1 MEHPFKE
8 GRDNDPPDNAGGRPK
23 KKRKHEDEKARPAKR
38 SVGAPS
44 RNVVVHGTDGNGN
57 RANRLAR
64 RSHSPSATRVRR
76 CAMPKR
82 PSRKK
87 DAAAGK
93 AASPADLQARADRL
107 TAERLRERT
116 VRATIGKFQGRKSI

>member
-1 MEHPFKE
+1 
-8 GRDNDPPDNAGGRPK
+8 
-23 KKRKHEDEKARPAKR
+23 
-38 SVGAPS
+38 
-44 RNVVVHGTDGNGN
+44 
-57 RANRLAR
+57 
-64 RSHSPSATRVRR
+64 
-76 CAMPKR
+76 MPKR

-87 DAAAGK
+87 DAAAGR